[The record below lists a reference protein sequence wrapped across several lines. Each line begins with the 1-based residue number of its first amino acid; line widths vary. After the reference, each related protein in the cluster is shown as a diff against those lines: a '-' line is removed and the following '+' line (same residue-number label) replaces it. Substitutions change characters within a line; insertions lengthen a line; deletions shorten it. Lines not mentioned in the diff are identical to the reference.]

1 MRSDKKTPLK
11 SDKKTPPKIQKKGTI
26 GYNKK
31 SALLEDAI
39 TQMNAGKYG
48 RASSAL
54 KDLLALDPLNAEA
67 RRLFATLHL
76 RLGSLMS
83 ARTAFESLA
92 REAMERQ
99 DYWLAESLLREY
111 LTAGPRCVPFLEM
124 LGHVY
129 EEKGDVMAAVAEY
142 GKAVE
147 VLLEDPDTDH
157 PNRAGELFGRIRSI
171 APGSPVAFR
180 FAAMFDTVTGQV
192 LQTIPQPAA
201 AKPESEHHP
210 QPAPAAEL
218 LADQAAAGGMP
229 WEQMESPPTETVPAP
244 EAQIPSTEGSIEGM
258 ASCAPLAMA
267 ESVTETLG
275 QDTAPDPTTTQAGNS
290 STELELQPHS
300 EPVSSS
306 VATTTEP
313 IQATAQNEAP
323 TVVEDPKPAIE
334 MQSQGSS
341 HPITEEPTNPAPM
354 PWDQLEDAAPERSP
368 VADSQASTVAEVTP
382 ALSVEA
388 GLPAPPVAEL
398 REPPIEVPVESNR
411 HAREECPASL
421 AAMPMD
427 QADVAIPASSTVGD
441 SDESMG
447 DDVVSA
453 LSGEAELPP
462 PSVLEAPTPTI
473 EVLRTASA
481 HPITAAP
488 ISPAPMPWDQ
498 VEETPSAVFPQA
510 AVKSESDVAEMQ
522 KGQEVSATDHL
533 VNAGI
538 PADSP
543 TSPASSFTSSLGLSW
558 EDILAAVTAM
568 QASPA
573 YPLAQPTTEREVVAP
588 IGVPEETA
596 TTVAPADL
604 SETEWLSL
612 APPPSDSFA
621 ALVSESPSLSA
632 PMPWEQIEVEDVAI
646 PRQDPEPEFGPISTD
661 VVDSAQDATVVLPA
675 EEDEPAS
682 MSAIVPLA
690 DETVVDSAIQIET
703 HSTPEFRIL
712 SQDIPIELH
721 KQPIPI
727 HIPVEAVGP
736 VEEPILAAVFEPES
750 PVESTIDLPVERPL
764 RLAGSE
770 AMAVS
775 EPEQPR
781 PVSIEPRTEAVI
793 PPPLDMLTPPLEPA
807 AVPDPQAPLAEP
819 TDVIPLDPLSLV
831 EQAVAQMAVQEPV
844 VPTIQDT
851 VAEAAVP
858 SPMPAFIVDQT
869 VIQAAPTSD
878 IVRSEEDVA
887 PASDPETSRLLAQ
900 DHASMPEAVVCD
912 ADVPPLSEV
921 AVPEVEVS
929 VVPVVS
935 SPEAGLSQPPAALDG
950 DRSDEPDLTSIDSV
964 DSAPVAQIAPAAE
977 LLDVS
982 VDPAAIEVQTTT
994 PVAAAPEATAEGG
1007 LRILWDDSSSKPLPS
1022 ASAGNMLTRWLSKP
1036 KDVAPADA
1044 TQPTAM
1050 PHEQVSPVAPSM
1062 DERSEVTA
1070 LVTDR
1075 PVDQSDESTS
1085 LHVEQPALRQKPS
1098 KPAAGQAWRHI
1109 GRAATSLIGAGV
1121 STTRSLI
1128 VLLVALVGGALTI
1141 VAGTIGAIALTWL
1154 VLEEQP
1160 TSAYRAMTSVPQH
1173 TLQDSQKNG
1182 YFLLLGFAA
1191 PPAQDAVQVGIDR
1204 RIEDTDRA
1212 LAHTCLSGEGTGSG
1226 LQQGASAEVAG
1237 KWLKT
1242 PDPAAQMRMEAAGV
1256 KSWASQAGV
1265 AMGRYRQWLTKPFED
1280 WGFGQPVSPN
1290 CGVILYA
1297 HRLYVAEGFAQ
1308 DVEGGIT
1315 RLESD
1320 LTAWRTV
1327 LGQAKTMPVKMLASD
1342 ALNDDIAV
1350 VSGLL
1355 LRPDLDD
1362 RSISRLA
1369 KLVRPLDQAEQS
1381 IRWPMQSQFVLA
1393 TKTLEETV
1401 NHDQADARPFYGS
1414 VAAVLPLP
1422 KQRRFNAYAQYYE
1435 AVGAAAAE
1443 GRYADL
1449 PKQSQFVRTA
1459 PYGLTDLVMNPIE
1472 SLVGIDPLPAWET
1485 YAGRVMETD
1494 ARLRLASLQAWLR
1507 RTPPEQDLLTRVAKA
1522 GQGLYDPFT
1531 GFPMLV
1537 NMKKGVFY
1545 SVGRDM
1551 KDHEAQDRFDVVV
1564 QIPPTAWAG
1573 GKRVA
1578 DVNNG
1583 K

>member
-11 SDKKTPPKIQKKGTI
+11 SDKKTPSKIQKKGTI

-83 ARTAFESLA
+83 ARAAFESLA

-157 PNRAGELFGRIRSI
+157 PNRAGELFSRIRSI

-180 FAAMFDTVTGQV
+180 FAAMFDAVTGQV

-201 AKPESEHHP
+201 AKPEGEHP
-210 QPAPAAEL
+210 QPAPTADL
-218 LADQAAAGGMP
+218 LADHAAAGAMP
-229 WEQMESPPTETVPAP
+229 WDQMESPPTETVPAAD
-244 EAQIPSTEGSIEGM
+244 AQIPATEGSIEGM
-258 ASCAPLAMA
+258 ASGVPLAMA

-275 QDTAPDPTTTQAGNS
+275 QDAASDPTTTQAGDS
-290 STELELQPHS
+290 STALELQRDP

-313 IQATAQNEAP
+313 IQATAQDEAP
-323 TVVEDPKPAIE
+323 TVVEDSKSAIE
-334 MQSQGSS
+334 VQSQGSS
-341 HPITEEPTNPAPM
+341 HPITEAPKSPAPM
-354 PWDQLEDAAPERSP
+354 PWDQIEDAAPERTL
-368 VADSQASTVAEVTP
+368 VGDSQASTVVEVTP

-388 GLPAPPVAEL
+388 DLPAPPVVEL
-398 REPPIEVPVESNR
+398 PEPTIEVPVEGDR
-411 HAREECPASL
+411 HAMEERLASL
-421 AAMPMD
+421 ASMPMD
-427 QADVAIPASSTVGD
+427 QADVAIPESSTVGD
-441 SDESMG
+441 SDGSTG

-453 LSGEAELPP
+453 LSREAELPP

-481 HPITAAP
+481 HPITEAP
-488 ISPAPMPWDQ
+488 MSPAPMPWDQ
-498 VEETPSAVFPQA
+498 VEETPAAAFPQA
-510 AVKSESDVAEMQ
+510 TVKSEPDVAEVQ
-522 KGQEVSATDHL
+522 EGHEVSATDHP
-533 VNAGI
+533 VDAGI
-538 PADSP
+538 PADPP

-573 YPLAQPTTEREVVAP
+573 YPLAQPTTESEVVAP
-588 IGVPEETA
+588 IAVPEETA
-596 TTVAPADL
+596 TTVAPADI

-612 APPPSDSFA
+612 APPPSDSLA
-621 ALVSESPSLSA
+621 GLVSDSPPLSA

-646 PRQDPEPEFGPISTD
+646 PRQDPEPEFGPVSTD
-661 VVDSAQDATVVLPA
+661 VVDSVQDATLVLPA
-675 EEDEPAS
+675 EEDQRAPT
-682 MSAIVPLA
+682 SATVPLA
-690 DETVVDSAIQIET
+690 DEAVVYSAIQIEIP
-703 HSTPEFRIL
+703 STPEFRIL
-712 SQDIPIELH
+712 SPDTPIELH

-727 HIPVEAVGP
+727 HIPVEAVEP
-736 VEEPILAAVFEPES
+736 VEAPTLASGFEPDS

-781 PVSIEPRTEAVI
+781 PVSTEPLTEAVV
-793 PPPLDMLTPPLEPA
+793 PPPLDMPTPHLEPA
-807 AVPDPQAPLAEP
+807 AVTDPQAPLSEP
-819 TDVIPLDPLSLV
+819 TEVIPSDPLSLV
-831 EQAVAQMAVQEPV
+831 EQAVAQPAVQEPA
-844 VPTIQDT
+844 VPAIQDT
-851 VAEAAVP
+851 VSEVVVP

-869 VIQAAPTSD
+869 VIQAAPTSEM
-878 IVRSEEDVA
+878 VRSEEDAA
-887 PASDPETSRLLAQ
+887 PASDPEISRLSAQ
-900 DHASMPEAVVCD
+900 DHALMPEAVVCD

-921 AVPEVEVS
+921 TVPEVQVP
-929 VVPVVS
+929 VVPVIS
-935 SPEAGLSQPPAALDG
+935 EPEAGLSQPPAAPDG
-950 DRSDEPDLTSIDSV
+950 GRSDEPDRTSIDSF
-964 DSAPVAQIAPAAE
+964 DSAPAAQIAPAAE
-977 LLDVS
+977 LLDVP
-982 VDPAAIEVQTTT
+982 VDSAAVEVQTTA
-994 PVAAAPEATAEGG
+994 PVAAAVPEATAENG
-1007 LRILWDDSSSKPLPS
+1007 LRILWDDSSSKPIPS
-1022 ASAGNMLTRWLSKP
+1022 ASTGNMLTRWLSKP
-1036 KDVAPADA
+1036 KDIAPAEA
-1044 TQPTAM
+1044 SQSTTM
-1050 PHEQVSPVAPSM
+1050 PHDPLPLAPSM

-1070 LVTDR
+1070 LVTDC
-1075 PVDQSDESTS
+1075 PVDQSDESTP
-1085 LHVEQPALRQKPS
+1085 LRVEQPAPRQKPS
-1098 KPAAGQAWRHI
+1098 KPAAGRAWRHI

-1121 STTRSLI
+1121 STTRSLV

-1141 VAGTIGAIALTWL
+1141 VAGTVGAIALTWL

-1160 TSAYRAMTSVPQH
+1160 TSAYRTMTSVPQH

-1182 YFLLLGFAA
+1182 YFLLLGFGAL
-1191 PPAQDAVQVGIDR
+1191 PAQDAVQVGIDR
-1204 RIEDTDRA
+1204 RVEDADRA

-1265 AMGRYRQWLTKPFED
+1265 VMGRYRQWLTKSFED

-1308 DVEGGIT
+1308 DVEVGVA

-1320 LTAWRTV
+1320 LSAWRTV

-1362 RSISRLA
+1362 RVISRLA

-1449 PKQSQFVRTA
+1449 PKQSQFVRTT

-1537 NMKKGVFY
+1537 NMKKGAFY
-1545 SVGRDM
+1545 SVGRDLR
-1551 KDHEAQDRFDVVV
+1551 DNEAQDRFDVVV

-1573 GKRVA
+1573 GKRMA
-1578 DVNNG
+1578 DVNHG